1 MLPSAAICRK
11 RSSRALEC
19 SGPEHSS
26 ARLERFLI
34 LAAEGN
40 IRVANLTTP
49 AQYFHLLRRQARV
62 AKQRPLVI
70 MTPKSLLRLP
80 QATSRIEHLADSR
93 FFPVLAE
100 PRVDVDK
107 VTRLVLCTGKL
118 FYDLKGHA
126 TRENNAGVA
135 ITRVELLYPFPQAQ
149 ILELIQ
155 SYPSLREVVWA
166 QEEPRNMGARA
177 HMSPRLLQI
186 LPTDIEFGYV
196 GRPERASPGE
206 GYPAAH
212 TVEQTRII
220 RTALDL
226 TTPVSV
232 NPKKMTGA
240 R

>member
-1 MLPSAAICRK
+1 M
-11 RSSRALEC
+11 
-19 SGPEHSS
+19 
-26 ARLERFLI
+26 ERFLQ

-80 QATSRIEHLADSR
+80 QATSRIEHLSGESR

-100 PRVDVDK
+100 PRIDEEK
-107 VTRLVLCTGKL
+107 VSRLVLCTGKL
-118 FYDLKGHA
+118 YYDLKGHA
-126 TRENNAGVA
+126 TREHNEGVA
-135 ITRVELLYPFPQAQ
+135 ITRVELLYPFPQQQ
-149 ILELIQ
+149 IMEEVER
-155 SYPSLREVVWA
+155 YPNLREVVWV
-166 QEEPRNMGARA
+166 QEEPRNMGART

-186 LPTDIEFGYV
+186 LPPQLEFGYI

-212 TVEQTRII
+212 TVEQNRII

-226 TTPVSV
+226 DVPVSV
-232 NPKKMTGA
+232 NPKKMPGE